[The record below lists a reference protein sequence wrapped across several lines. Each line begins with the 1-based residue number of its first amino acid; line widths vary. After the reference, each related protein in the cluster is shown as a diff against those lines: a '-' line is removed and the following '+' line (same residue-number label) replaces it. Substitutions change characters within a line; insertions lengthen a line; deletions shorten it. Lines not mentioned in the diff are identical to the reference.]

1 MAAVGAGRSR
11 KWGCHRASCPR
22 SGGRGVGH
30 RGGRGGG
37 WGPRVAKGS
46 RLLRAR
52 GGARLRGGG
61 GPTGAAAPRP
71 HKERRPGPRLYGPDG
86 PWWPRRDP
94 GRVARGKRHFLPGP
108 PPRAAPRRLR
118 SRRPEGSGSPPT
130 SSSAPATVLTCALKR
145 SALPAALRFSAGSK
159 PLGLQVFRF
168 SQALAPPLPGWTS
181 ASITRRGPAL
191 PSGGSPGW
199 PTAPFISRLRP
210 SPWHSAPSVAP
221 RPSPGST
228 PPPPAPQHSAAH
240 PAPKPQMM
248 GGFIAARPASNSTL
262 CILTANQGG

>member
-1 MAAVGAGRSR
+1 MGAGRSR

-86 PWWPRRDP
+86 PWWPSRDP

-168 SQALAPPLPGWTS
+168 SQALAPPLLGWTS

-228 PPPPAPQHSAAH
+228 PPNSC
-240 PAPKPQMM
+240 
-248 GGFIAARPASNSTL
+248 SSTL
-262 CILTANQGG
+262 RRPPRPEAADDGRVHRRSSRP